1 MTRVVAL
8 GTFDL
13 LHPGHVHYLREAAA
27 AGDELHVVV
36 ANGERVA
43 HKDPIL
49 PGDQRVRTVEA
60 LDPVTAARLGDADDI
75 SVPIRRIDPDVLVLG
90 GDQHHDE
97 ARVAA
102 MLDEWGVECEVR
114 RASLA
119 EAEGERLHSSS
130 AIVERILAESGGID
144 SSKRD
149 RAGEYQQI

>member
-27 AGDELHVVV
+27 MGDELHVVV
-36 ANGERVA
+36 ANGERVT
-43 HKDPIL
+43 HKDPVL

-60 LDPVTAARLGDADDI
+60 LDPVTAAHLGHPEDRSA
-75 SVPIRRIDPDVLVLG
+75 PIRRIDPDVLVLG

-97 ARVAA
+97 GAVRS
-102 MLDEWGVECEVR
+102 MLADWGVECEVR

-119 EAEGERLHSSS
+119 EADGARLYSTSD
-130 AIVERILAESGGID
+130 IVERILAERGETEP
-144 SSKRD
+144 SKLD
-149 RAGEYQQI
+149 RAEEY